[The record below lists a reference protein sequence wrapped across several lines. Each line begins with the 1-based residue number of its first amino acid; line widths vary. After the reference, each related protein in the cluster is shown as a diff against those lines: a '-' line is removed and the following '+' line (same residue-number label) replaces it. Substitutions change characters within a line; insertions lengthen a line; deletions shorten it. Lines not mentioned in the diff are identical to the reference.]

1 MTLTQSQ
8 IRALKPTSSPYKKG
22 LGEGLFLF
30 VERTYKGIEGDKRG
44 GGKYFRGKFK
54 GKEIQIGV
62 VGSAS
67 GEYSLTTAR
76 KKWDQIKDWC
86 IKHQSDVSA
95 YKKFIQSKRTNQITL
110 EDAVKEFLKDAVDIK
125 ETTHREYSKKLNNQI
140 LPVLDGKTPLKKLEW
155 DEGGRRLI
163 EEAIEQIAR
172 GSKWDLAHRCRQL
185 LSQVFDYSIDKG
197 WIRRNQNP
205 ARKESRDRKKNQTK
219 NHPHVSWDAVPEL
232 LKAIN
237 LNKCNSHIQ
246 TVLATKFLLMTYL
259 RTGALARLEW
269 SWIDGKEKLLTIPA
283 KTSGIKRR
291 KGVNDHIPHH
301 VPITKEMEKILDRA
315 REFSTGEKYIFLPLR
330 DSRYEFIDPESPN
343 NYLRNL
349 GYKGRQ
355 TAHGWRHVARTAG
368 VDICKCEGD
377 IIKRQMGH
385 LPDNKVDKAY
395 DKSLRLDD
403 RREYLQKWTELL
415 VATGLEV

>member
-86 IKHQSDVSA
+86 IKNQSDVPA
-95 YKKFIQSKRTNQITL
+95 YQNFIQAKRTNQKTL
-110 EDAVKEFLKDAVDIK
+110 EDAVKGFLKDAVDIK
-125 ETTHREYSKKLNNQI
+125 KNTHKEYKRQLENV
-140 LPVLDGKTPLKKLEW
+140 VLSHINGTTPLKKLEW
-155 DEGGRRLI
+155 DEGGREII
-163 EEAIEQIAR
+163 EEVIEKIAD
-172 GSKWDLAHRCRQL
+172 GSKWDLSDRCRQL
-185 LSQVFDYSIDKG
+185 LCQVFDYSIDKG
-197 WIRRNQNP
+197 WMRRNQNP
-205 ARKESRDRKKNQTK
+205 AKKNSKNRKRNQR
-219 NHPHVSWDAVPEL
+219 NHPHISWEEVPEL

-246 TVLATKFLLMTYL
+246 SVLATKFMLMTFL
-259 RTGALARLEW
+259 RSGALARLEW
-269 SWIDGKEKLLTIPA
+269 SWIDEEKKLLTIPA
-283 KTSGIKRR
+283 TTSGLKRR
-291 KGVNDHIPHH
+291 KGINDNIPHH
-301 VPITKEMEKILDRA
+301 IPITKEIEKILSRL
-315 REFSTGEKYIFLPLR
+315 REFNTGEKYIFLPLR
-330 DSRYEFIDPESPN
+330 QSRYEFMDPESPN
-343 NYLRNL
+343 NYLKNL
-349 GYKGRQ
+349 GYERKQ
-355 TAHGWRHVARTAG
+355 SAHGWRHVARTVG
-368 VDICKCEGD
+368 VDICKCD
-377 IIKRQMGH
+377 ADVIKRQMGH

-403 RREYLQKWTELL
+403 RRKYLEKWCEIL
-415 VATGLEV
+415 VASGLEV